1 MEGRN
6 NRATLGQAEVVKEA
20 QAMRQTIIKSLPR
33 PVPRPL
39 LTGTRAWVIALGL
52 LALLLLALIGRD
64 TILAK
69 PAAAPLRLATV
80 GRGTVKAQVS
90 GTGSLVPAGQEN
102 VNFRVAGQLTEID
115 VKVGD
120 HVTTGQ
126 VLARLDSTSQ
136 QASLSQAQATM
147 ASAQASLQAALTP
160 LTSAQVAQLQHA
172 LAAAQQNYTDTV
184 NSVGWQNQMDATTV
198 QTDQQNYT
206 DTVASVNAQNQVD
219 ATAAQNDSQQL
230 SADQAK
236 FTADGCTTGSTTGLC
251 LTDQSTMTRDQ
262 AQLASD
268 TSRQHL
274 DELSGQAR
282 VNQAAAQVT
291 SGQQRLASDQASG
304 QARINQAAAQV
315 TSAQDNLTVQTQAR
329 PNTIAS
335 ARAQV
340 ASAQAQVQAAQQA
353 LSETTLTA
361 PAGGVVA
368 SISGQV
374 GETAPSGGGAT
385 AQAPGSTAP
394 QPSTGTSSAASGA
407 FMVLTDTSSFQAV
420 IPFAETD
427 GARLQPDQDA
437 SLTFDAVPALTISG
451 HLLRVGPNATVASSV
466 VTYYASFVLNHLDPR
481 LKAGMTANVTVT
493 VAQANNVLVV
503 PNAAIQTVN
512 GTPSVTVYAGGQQVS
527 TEVEPGLAGDTTTE
541 IKGGLKEG
549 DRVVLPT
556 LRLSGTTRSG
566 TGRSGG
572 GGGIPVFRAGG

>member
-1 MEGRN
+1 
-6 NRATLGQAEVVKEA
+6 
-20 QAMRQTIIKSLPR
+20 MRQTIIKSLPR

-219 ATAAQNDSQQL
+219 ATAVQNDSQQL
-230 SADQAK
+230 SADQAR
-236 FTADGCTTGSTTGLC
+236 FTADGCTTGSTTGPC
-251 LTDQSTMTRDQ
+251 LTDQSAITRDQ
-262 AQLASD
+262 AQ
-268 TSRQHL
+268 
-274 DELSGQAR
+274 
-282 VNQAAAQVT
+282 
-291 SGQQRLASDQASG
+291 LASDQASG
-304 QARINQAAAQV
+304 QARINQATAQV

-427 GARLQPDQDA
+427 GARLQPDQEA
-437 SLTFDAVPALTISG
+437 SLSLDAVPALTISG
-451 HLLRVGPNATVASSV
+451 HLLRVGPNASVASSV

>member
-1 MEGRN
+1 
-6 NRATLGQAEVVKEA
+6 
-20 QAMRQTIIKSLPR
+20 MRQTTIKSLPR
-33 PVPRPL
+33 PVPRPF
-39 LTGTRAWVIALGL
+39 LTGTRAWVVGLGL

-80 GRGTVKAQVS
+80 SRGTVKAQVS
-90 GTGSLVPAGQEN
+90 GTGSLVPASQEN

-120 HVTTGQ
+120 RVAAGQ
-126 VLARLDSTSQ
+126 LLARLDSTSQ
-136 QASLSQAQATM
+136 QASLSQAQASL
-147 ASAQASLQAALTP
+147 ASAQASWQAAVTP
-160 LTSAQVAQLQHA
+160 LTAAQVAQLQHA
-172 LAAAQQNYTDTV
+172 LSAAQQNYTDTV

-219 ATAAQNDSQQL
+219 ATAVQNDSQQL
-230 SADQAK
+230 STDQAK
-236 FTADGCTTGSTTGLC
+236 FTTDLCTSGSITAQC
-251 LTDQSTMTRDQ
+251 STDQSNITRDQ

-268 TSRQHL
+268 LGRQHL

-291 SGQQRLASDQASG
+291 AAQQRLASDQAGG

-329 PNTIAS
+329 PNSIAS

-340 ASAQAQVQAAQQA
+340 ASAQAQVQAAELG

-361 PAGGVVA
+361 PTGGVVA
-368 SISGQV
+368 SINGQV

-385 AQAPGSTAP
+385 AQAPGTIAP

-407 FMVLTDTSSFQAV
+407 FMVLTDTSNFQAV

-427 GARLQPDQDA
+427 GARLQPDQEA
-437 SLTFDAVPALTISG
+437 SLTFDAVPGLTISG
-451 HLLRVGPNATVASSV
+451 HLLRVGPSATVASSV
-466 VTYYASFVLNHLDPR
+466 VTYYASFVLNRVDPR

-493 VAQANNVLVV
+493 VAQASNVLVV
-503 PNAAIQTVN
+503 PNAAVQTVN
-512 GTPSVTVYAGGQQVS
+512 GTPTVTVYAGGQQVS
-527 TEVEPGLAGDTTTE
+527 TEVEPGLVGDTTTE
-541 IKGGLKEG
+541 IKGGLNEG

-556 LRLSGTTRSG
+556 PRLSGTTRSG
-566 TGRSGG
+566 SGRVGGG
-572 GGGIPVFRAGG
+572 GGGIPVFRGGG